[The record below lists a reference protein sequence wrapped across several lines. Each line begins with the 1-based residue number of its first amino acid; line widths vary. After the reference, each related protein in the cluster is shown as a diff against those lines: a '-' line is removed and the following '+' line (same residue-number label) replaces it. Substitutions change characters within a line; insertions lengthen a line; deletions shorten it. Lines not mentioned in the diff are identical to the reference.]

1 MKHDIM
7 IKRAQYITKNIE
19 MLKEFFFAHPET
31 RLRTNQ
37 IYNSH
42 FTGSPIWDLFSK
54 EAGMVENSWNRS
66 VRCMFDLPLQT
77 HRSLIEPVSNVKHV
91 KFLLMKRFL
100 SFLSQ
105 IKNSDKAAPKVLL
118 ECIKCDTRSI
128 TGSNLRNILLLTDKD
143 KINDLA
149 VSDIEKMKYHELSE
163 NDAWRVD
170 AILELMSNSNRLQL
184 MASQMMREI
193 EEILEHICRS

>member
-7 IKRAQYITKNIE
+7 IKRAQYITKNNE

-37 IYNSH
+37 ICNSH

-100 SFLSQ
+100 GFLSQ
-105 IKNSDKAAPKVLL
+105 IKNSDKTAPKVLL
-118 ECIKCDTRSI
+118 ECIICDTRYI
-128 TGSNLRNILLLTDKD
+128 TGSNLRNSMLLTGKD
-143 KINDLA
+143 RVEDLKEK
-149 VSDIEKMKYHELSE
+149 DITRYKYAPVESE
-163 NDAWRVD
+163 DIYAQSR
-170 AILELMSNSNRLQL
+170 
-184 MASQMMREI
+184 
-193 EEILEHICRS
+193 

>member
-1 MKHDIM
+1 
-7 IKRAQYITKNIE
+7 
-19 MLKEFFFAHPET
+19 
-31 RLRTNQ
+31 
-37 IYNSH
+37 
-42 FTGSPIWDLFSK
+42 
-54 EAGMVENSWNRS
+54 
-66 VRCMFDLPLQT
+66 
-77 HRSLIEPVSNVKHV
+77 
-91 KFLLMKRFL
+91 MKRFL

-143 KINDLA
+143 NINDLA

-170 AILELMSNSNRLQL
+170 AILELTDVKFKQ
-184 MASQMMREI
+184 ADGFTDDEI

>member
-1 MKHDIM
+1 MRHDIM
-7 IKRAQYITKNIE
+7 IKRAQYITKNIQI
-19 MLKEFFFAHPET
+19 LKEFFFAHPET

-66 VRCMFDLPLQT
+66 VRCLFDLPLQT
-77 HRSLIEPVSNVKHV
+77 HRSLIEPVSHVKHV

-118 ECIKCDTRSI
+118 ECIKHDTRSI
-128 TGSNLRNILLLTDKD
+128 TGSNLRNMLLLTDKD
-143 KINDLA
+143 NINDLA
-149 VSDIEKMKYHELSE
+149 VSDVEKMKYHELSE

-170 AILELMSNSNRLQL
+170 AILELTDVKFKQ
-184 MASQMMREI
+184 ATVDGFTDDEI
-193 EEILEHICRS
+193 EEILEHICTS